1 MQFEPRVFRD
11 DDEPHK
17 LPSDQPAAFGE
28 AARDAS
34 TDQFDQ
40 IELELP
46 AGLAA
51 LGEQLADDADHLAH
65 CYPAGR
71 SAESMP
77 STPATL
83 ITGASA
89 HARRQ
94 FIRWG
99 GAAAAVLIAL
109 CTWQFVAARLANGNR
124 PENRIVAVDLVPGA
138 TGDASVDATPANDPS
153 LKVQKPILGD
163 SGLPSS
169 FFRRLT
175 GAEQEAVL
183 DLMQDDP
190 QGKAQLSI

>member
-1 MQFEPRVFRD
+1 MRFEPRVFRD

-17 LPSDQPAAFGE
+17 LPADEPAAFGE
-28 AARDAS
+28 AARDVAA
-34 TDQFDQ
+34 DQFDQ

-51 LGEQLADDADHLAH
+51 LGEQLADDADHLAR

-71 SAESMP
+71 SAESM
-77 STPATL
+77 SSIADS
-83 ITGASA
+83 SA
-89 HARRQ
+89 HRNRRL
-94 FIRWG
+94 IRWG

-109 CTWQFVAARLANGNR
+109 GSWQFVANR
-124 PENRIVAVDLVPGA
+124 MGDDQRPVSRIVAVDPGPGA
-138 TGDASVDATPANDPS
+138 TSYASVVATPANDPS
-153 LKVQKPILGD
+153 LTLQKPILGD
-163 SGLPSS
+163 SSLPSS

>member
-1 MQFEPRVFRD
+1 MRFEPRVFRD
-11 DDEPHK
+11 DDESHK
-17 LPSDQPAAFGE
+17 LPADEPAAFGE
-28 AARDAS
+28 AARDVSA
-34 TDQFDQ
+34 DQFDQ

-51 LGEQLADDADHLAH
+51 LGEQLAADADHLAR

-77 STPATL
+77 TMPATL
-83 ITGASA
+83 ISGASA
-89 HARRQ
+89 YARRRLV
-94 FIRWG
+94 RWG

-109 CTWQFVAARLANGNR
+109 STWQFVAARLADGKR
-124 PENRIVAVDLVPGA
+124 PENRIVAVDLVPI
-138 TGDASVDATPANDPS
+138 ASTDPALP
-153 LKVQKPILGD
+153 LPKPILGD
-163 SGLPSS
+163 GGLPSS
-169 FFRRLT
+169 IFRRLT